1 MSPVPSEEVTMKRW
15 IAPAATVA
23 VALALTVAGT
33 AGADDGRR
41 EVRALIL
48 TTFGAEEAP
57 LLRNH
62 PGFETLPPGPGQVA
76 PVHCWKKQK
85 VCSTVTGTTKS
96 NSGPTTVAVALD
108 HRFKFDDST
117 LFIVAGIAG
126 ISSDVGTL
134 GDVGVARRV
143 VDVDLGSFFVDPADG
158 GDVPGWRRFSSYDE
172 AVITLDGDL
181 AARALALGQ
190 QVQLTDDEAARA
202 ERTHYGQSAGPVV
215 RDCDSM
221 GSDGFFVGAT
231 KARQLHQIFQDR
243 VREVE
248 PGFTYRCA
256 FSEFEDPGI
265 LSGLERFGWQDQ
277 TVVLRSGSDFEDQRP
292 GETDLDQYRRVAIP
306 PEGRGEFAGFDIACE
321 NHARVAWE
329 LAGRLKA

>member
-1 MSPVPSEEVTMKRW
+1 MVKRLT
-15 IAPAATVA
+15 APA
-23 VALALTVAGT
+23 VALAALLALALAGT
-33 AGADDGRR
+33 AGADNGRR
-41 EVRALIL
+41 EVRAFVL
-48 TTFGAEEAP
+48 TTFGGEEAP

-62 PGFETLPPGPGQVA
+62 PGFETLPPGPGQIA
-76 PVHCWKKQK
+76 PVHCWTKEKI
-85 VCSTVTGTTKS
+85 CSTVTGTTKS
-96 NSGPTTVAVALD
+96 NSGPSTVALALD
-108 HRFKFDDST
+108 RRFKLDDST

-158 GDVPGWRRFSSYDE
+158 ADVPGWRRFSSYDE
-172 AVITLDGDL
+172 AVVLLNRDL

-190 QVQLTDDEAARA
+190 QVELTDDDAART
-202 ERTHYGQSAGPVV
+202 ERAHYGQTAGPVV

-221 GSDGFFVGAT
+221 GSDGFFVGAA
-231 KARQLHQIFQDR
+231 KARQLHLIFQDR

-248 PGFTYRCA
+248 PGYTYGCA

-277 TVVLRSGSDFEDQRP
+277 TVVLRSGSDFENPRP
-292 GETDLDQYRRVAIP
+292 GESDLDQYRRVAIP
-306 PEGRGEFAGFDIACE
+306 PEGRGQFAGFDVACE
-321 NHARVAWE
+321 NHARVAWA
-329 LAGRLKA
+329 LARGLKV

>member
-1 MSPVPSEEVTMKRW
+1 MRSR
-15 IAPAATVA
+15 IAPA
-23 VALALTVAGT
+23 VALALLLGLGLTGT
-33 AGADDGRR
+33 AGADNGRR
-41 EVRALIL
+41 QVRTLIL
-48 TTFGAEEAP
+48 ATFGAEEAP

-62 PGFETLPPGPGQVA
+62 PGFETLQPGPGQVA
-76 PVHCWKKQK
+76 PVHCWKQEQ

-96 NSGPTTVAVALD
+96 NSGPSTVALALD
-108 HRFKFDDST
+108 RRFKFDGST

-126 ISSDVGTL
+126 ISSNAGTL
-134 GDVGVARRV
+134 GNVGVARRV

-158 GDVPGWRRFSSYDE
+158 ADVPGWRRFSSYDE
-172 AVITLDGDL
+172 AVVQLNRDL
-181 AARALALGQ
+181 AGRALAIGQ
-190 QVQLTDDEAARA
+190 RLNQQRKLYDDDAARA
-202 ERTHYGQSAGPVV
+202 ERAHYGQTAGPVV

-231 KARQLHQIFQDR
+231 KARQLHLIFQDR

-248 PGFTYRCA
+248 PGYTYGCA

-306 PEGRGEFAGFDIACE
+306 PEGRGEFAGFDVACE
-321 NHARVAWE
+321 NHARVAWA
-329 LAGRLKA
+329 LARQLKV

>member
-1 MSPVPSEEVTMKRW
+1 VKRSIPTAVTL
-15 IAPAATVA
+15 ALL
-23 VALALTVAGT
+23 LALTLPGA
-33 AGADDGRR
+33 AGADNQGR

-48 TTFGAEEAP
+48 ATFGAEEAP

-62 PGFETLPPGPGQVA
+62 PGFETLPPGPGQVT
-76 PVHCWKKQK
+76 PVHCWKKEK

-96 NSGPTTVAVALD
+96 NSGPSTVALALD
-108 HRFKFDDST
+108 DRFQLDEST

-126 ISSDVGTL
+126 ISSNVGTL

-158 GDVPGWRRFSSYDE
+158 ADVPGWRRFSSYDE
-172 AVITLDGDL
+172 AAITLNGDL
-181 AARALALGQ
+181 AVRALALGQ
-190 QVQLTDDEAARA
+190 QVELTDDDAART
-202 ERTHYGQSAGPVV
+202 ERAHYGQTTGPVV

-306 PEGRGEFAGFDIACE
+306 PEGRGEFAGFDVACE

-329 LAGRLKA
+329 LARRLKA